1 MFSVLDLYVLV
12 LGVSAEITA
21 PNVDHSLATPDSGI
35 LYCTDT
41 GTATDTPDTAIPSQL
56 GLAYYHTY
64 HTSFSL
70 SFAFSLSFCSLSFD
84 LLSFPLTCLSFLSF
98 FFFTLLVLC
107 SVYLSLLAL
116 DWFCSLET
124 RLLLPSPIKNHHT
137 TLPTTTTT
145 TTANSLSLALY
156 RQGSILS
163 FFPFC

>member
-70 SFAFSLSFCSLSFD
+70 SFAFSLSLSAR
-84 LLSFPLTCLSFLSF
+84 
-98 FFFTLLVLC
+98 
-107 SVYLSLLAL
+107 SLLI
-116 DWFCSLET
+116 S
-124 RLLLPSPIKNHHT
+124 
-137 TLPTTTTT
+137 
-145 TTANSLSLALY
+145 SLSLSLV
-156 RQGSILS
+156 SL
-163 FFPFC
+163 FFPSFSSLF